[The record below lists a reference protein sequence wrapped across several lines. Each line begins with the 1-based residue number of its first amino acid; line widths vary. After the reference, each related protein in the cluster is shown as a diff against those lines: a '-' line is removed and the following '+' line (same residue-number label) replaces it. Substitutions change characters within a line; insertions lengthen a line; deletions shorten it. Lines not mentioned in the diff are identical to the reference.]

1 MTTVLKRKN
10 QTSIIGSV
18 CFSKWVKEFDVNTPS
33 LLAAVSARNQE
44 SKVWID
50 NLQWQMTIAEREY
63 QNVRV
68 NV

>member
-1 MTTVLKRKN
+1 MTAALKRKN
-10 QTSIIGSV
+10 QTSIIGST

-33 LLAAVSARNQE
+33 LLTAVSARNQE

-50 NLQWQMTIAEREY
+50 NLQRQMTIAEREY